1 MHSDLP
7 KLYLIDGSGFI
18 FRAFHALPPLKRPDG
33 VPVGAV
39 YGFCNILTRLIDR
52 IDHDKIA
59 VIFDSSRQT
68 FRQQI
73 YTDYKAHRPETPPD
87 LVPQFPLIREACRA
101 LGVPSAEIAGYEADD
116 LIASYAE
123 MAKHK
128 GYQVIIVSSDKDLMQ
143 LVDEN
148 VSLLDPIKSRPIT
161 RVEVFEKFGVYPE
174 KVIDVQALA
183 GDSSDNVPGVP
194 SIGVKTA
201 AELINQYGTLE
212 ALLSNLNTIKQP
224 KRRQA
229 LMDNKENA
237 RISYKLV
244 TLVRDLPL
252 PIPLDDLTIQPV
264 DSVFRESFLKQQGF
278 NSLVLRLRQKGEGF
292 SKPVEEEKRDYQM
305 ITDLD
310 DLKTW
315 IKKVNQVGTVA
326 FDTETTSLSIIQA
339 KLVGFSLAVKEGE
352 TISACYVPLTH
363 KTDHPQIP
371 FEQALDLLKP
381 MLLDPGILKIG
392 HNIKYDM
399 GVLNKYGVDITPWD
413 DTMLMS
419 YCLDAGKHGHSMD
432 ELALRHLNHTTIK
445 FSDVAG
451 TGKNQKTFDEVPL
464 DQATPYAA
472 EDAEITLKLYHL
484 LSSRLQQE
492 HKNALYRDIERPLVP
507 VITTMELRGIKVDI
521 DVLKHLEDDFT
532 KRLSVLE
539 IEIYKLAG
547 REFNIGSPKQLGEI
561 LFDELSLPASKKT
574 KTGAYET
581 GADVLENLAL
591 QGHNLPARVL
601 EWRGLA
607 KLKSTYIDGL
617 MAAIQPETG
626 RVHTS
631 FSMTGTA
638 TGRLASSD
646 PNLQNIPIKSEDGR
660 KIRQAFIAE
669 EGYKIVSLDYSQ
681 IELRLLAHMAQVQ
694 PLIEAFQRGE
704 DIHKITASQIF
715 KIPLEQVD
723 SSYRRKAKTINFGII
738 YGISAFGLAQ
748 QLGIPNGEA
757 SQIIKAYLAQYP
769 GIEAYMQH
777 YKTMARENGYVETLW
792 GRRCHTGGINDNNPM
807 NRQFAERQAI
817 NAPLQGSNADIIK
830 KAMHKIHAFLGSTHS
845 KARLVLQVHDE
856 LVFEIPNDQVDVLI
870 PVFKE
875 MMENVVS
882 LSVPLVVDA
891 GIGNNWDEAH

>member
-1 MHSDLP
+1 MNSDAP

-33 VPVGAV
+33 TPVGAV
-39 YGFCNILTRLIDR
+39 YGFCNMLTRLMDR
-52 IDHDKIA
+52 INHDKIA
-59 VIFDSSRQT
+59 VIFDASRQT

-73 YTDYKAHRPETPPD
+73 YADYKAHRSETPPD
-87 LVPQFPLIREACRA
+87 LVPQFSIIREACQA
-101 LGVPSAEIAGYEADD
+101 LGVPSVEIVGYEADD

-123 MAKHK
+123 TAKTQ

-143 LVDEN
+143 LVDDK
-148 VSLLDPIKSRPIT
+148 VSLLDPIKNRAIT
-161 RVEVFEKFGVYPE
+161 RIEVFEKFGVYPE

-194 SIGVKTA
+194 SIGPKTA
-201 AELINQYGTLE
+201 AELINQYGNLE
-212 ALLSNLNTIKQP
+212 SLLSNLNTIKQP

-229 LMDNKENA
+229 LTDNIENA

-244 TLVRDLPL
+244 TLVRDIPL
-252 PIPLDDLTIQPV
+252 PIPLTELTTQPV
-264 DSVFRESFLKQQGF
+264 DPIFRENFLKQQGF
-278 NSLVLRLRQKGEGF
+278 SSLVIRLSQKNNS
-292 SKPVEEEKRDYQM
+292 SKQIDDEKLPYQQ
-305 ITDLD
+305 ITDINA
-310 DLKTW
+310 LKTW
-315 IKKVNQVGTVA
+315 IQKINQVGYVA
-326 FDTETTSLSIIQA
+326 FDTETTSLNVIQA
-339 KLVGFSLAVKEGE
+339 NLVGFSLAIKEGE
-352 TISACYVPLTH
+352 IISACYVPLAH

-371 FEQALDLLKP
+371 LQQALELLKP
-381 MLLDPGILKIG
+381 MLLNPGILKIG

-399 GVLNKYGVDITPWD
+399 AVLKKYNTEISPWD

-419 YCLDAGKHGHSMD
+419 YCLDAGRNGHGMD
-432 ELALRHLNHTTIK
+432 ELALRNFNHNTIK
-445 FSDVAG
+445 FRDVAG

-464 DQATPYAA
+464 DQATAYAG
-472 EDAEITLKLYHL
+472 EDADITLKLYQL
-484 LSSRLQQE
+484 FSLRLQQE
-492 HKNALYRDIERPLVP
+492 HKNALYQDIERPLVP
-507 VITTMELRGIKVDI
+507 VITTMEINGIKVDPH
-521 DVLKHLEDDFT
+521 VLKHLENDFT
-532 KRLSVLE
+532 KRLSILE
-539 IEIYKLAG
+539 LEIYKLAG
-547 REFNIGSPKQLGEI
+547 REFNIASPKQLGEI

-581 GADVLENLAL
+581 GADILENLAM

-601 EWRGLA
+601 DWRALA

-617 MAAIQPETG
+617 TVAIQPETG

-631 FSMTGTA
+631 FAMAGTA

-669 EGYKIVSLDYSQ
+669 EGYKLVSLDYSQ

-694 PLIEAFQRGE
+694 PLIEAFQKGE

-715 KIPLEQVD
+715 NIPLDQVD
-723 SSYRRKAKTINFGII
+723 SNYRRQAKTINFGII
-738 YGISAFGLAQ
+738 YGISPFGLSQ
-748 QLGIPNGEA
+748 QLGIPTGQA
-757 SQIIKAYLAQYP
+757 AQIIKAYFQQYP

-792 GRRCHTGGINDNNPM
+792 GRRCHTAGINDNNPVA
-807 NRQFAERQAI
+807 RQFAERQAI

-830 KAMHKIHAFLGSTHS
+830 KAMLKIHNFLQSTQS

-856 LVFEIPNDQVDVLI
+856 LLFEIPNDKVDTLI
-870 PVFKE
+870 PQLKE
-875 MMENVVS
+875 MMENIVT
-882 LSVPLVVDA
+882 LSIPLVVDA
-891 GIGNNWDEAH
+891 GVGNNWDEAH